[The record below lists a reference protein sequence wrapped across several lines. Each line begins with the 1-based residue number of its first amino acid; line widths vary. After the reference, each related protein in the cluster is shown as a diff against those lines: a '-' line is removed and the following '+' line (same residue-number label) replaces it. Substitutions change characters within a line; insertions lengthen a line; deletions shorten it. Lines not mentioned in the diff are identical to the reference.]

1 MPNLVRVVVKPN
13 FRAAALRVATWIL
26 LVAACSFAG
35 QQATVSSGQDPAD
48 LVRKAVQNEIKAAN
62 DSSVQLQFR
71 STKTT
76 PKGSTTKLYVQ
87 TKDATAGLTI
97 AYNGKPL
104 TPEQRRAE
112 ESRAGRFVNNREELR
127 KKHDQERQD
136 AARMLR
142 ILRALPDA
150 FLYEYAGQ
158 EPGSEG
164 VGRTGAALVKLKFR
178 PNPHYEPPTRIEN
191 VLTGMEGYVLVDT
204 VHQRLASIEGTLFK
218 TVSFGWG
225 VLGHLDRGGRFI
237 VHQQQVQVDDNV
249 WAISSMTLK
258 LTGKMLLVKSFSVNS
273 TEVFSGFKRVPADLT
288 FSQALELLKKEEPAT
303 AESAAVGK
311 FGQR

>member
-1 MPNLVRVVVKPN
+1 MKPN
-13 FRAAALRVATWIL
+13 FRAVALRFATWL
-26 LVAACSFAG
+26 LLLACSFAG
-35 QQATVSSGQDPAD
+35 QQTTVSSYPDPAD

-62 DSSVQLQFR
+62 DESVQLQFR

-87 TKDATAGLTI
+87 TRDATAGLAI

-112 ESRAGRFVNNREELR
+112 ESRAERFLNNREELK
-127 KKHDQERQD
+127 KKHEQERQD
-136 AARMLR
+136 AARTLR
-142 ILRALPDA
+142 IVRALPDA

-158 EPGSEG
+158 EQGSEG
-164 VGRTGAALVKLKFR
+164 VGRTGVPLVKLKFR
-178 PNPHYEPPTRIEN
+178 PNPNYEPPTRIEN
-191 VLTGMEGYVLVDT
+191 VLTGMEGYLLVDP

-237 VHQQQVQVDDNV
+237 VHQQQVDDNV

-288 FSQALELLKKEEPAT
+288 FAQALELLKKEEPAA
-303 AESAAVGK
+303 AESAAVDKLGP
-311 FGQR
+311 G

>member
-1 MPNLVRVVVKPN
+1 
-13 FRAAALRVATWIL
+13 
-26 LVAACSFAG
+26 
-35 QQATVSSGQDPAD
+35 
-48 LVRKAVQNEIKAAN
+48 
-62 DSSVQLQFR
+62 LQFR

-87 TKDATAGLTI
+87 TRDATAGLTI

-112 ESRAGRFVNNREELR
+112 ESRAERFVNNREELK
-127 KKHDQERQD
+127 KKHEQELHD
-136 AARMLR
+136 AARTLR
-142 ILRALPDA
+142 IVRALPDA

-158 EPGSEG
+158 EQGSEG
-164 VGRTGAALVKLKFR
+164 VGRTGVPLVKLKFR
-178 PNPHYEPPTRIEN
+178 PNPNYEPPTRIEN
-191 VLTGMEGYVLVDT
+191 VLTGMEGYLLVDP

-237 VHQQQVQVDDNV
+237 VHQQQVDDNV

-288 FSQALELLKKEEPAT
+288 FAQALELLKKEEPAA
-303 AESAAVGK
+303 AESAAVDKLGP
-311 FGQR
+311 G

>member
-1 MPNLVRVVVKPN
+1 MKPN
-13 FRAAALRVATWIL
+13 FRAAALRVATWL
-26 LVAACSFAG
+26 LLLTACSFAG
-35 QQATVSSGQDPAD
+35 QQTTVSSYQDPAD
-48 LVRKAVQNEIKAAN
+48 LVRKTVQNEIKAAN
-62 DSSVQLQFR
+62 DDSVQLQFR

-76 PKGSTTKLYVQ
+76 PKGSTTKLFVQ

-97 AYNGKPL
+97 AYDGKPL

-112 ESRAGRFVNNREELR
+112 ESRAERFVNNREELR
-127 KKHDQERQD
+127 KKHEQEHQD

-150 FLYEYAGQ
+150 FLYEYVAQ
-158 EPGSEG
+158 EQGSDG
-164 VGRTGAALVKLKFR
+164 IGRVGDPLVKLKFR
-178 PNPHYEPPTRIEN
+178 PNPRYEPPSRVEN
-191 VLTGMEGYVLVDT
+191 VLTGMEGYVLVDA

-237 VHQQQVQVDDNV
+237 VHQEQVQVDDNV
-249 WAISSMTLK
+249 WAISGMTLK
-258 LTGKMLLVKSFSVNS
+258 FTGKMLLVKNFSVNS

-288 FSQALELLKKEEPAT
+288 FAQALELLKREEPAA

-311 FGQR
+311 LGPG